1 MRNEEKIIR
10 DARKMCDDTRDLA
23 SEVRDLRMGIEDML
37 CKYGMLKR
45 EYAEVSPYDF
55 NEEVVREE
63 DLAILQDL
71 ENLYNF
77 METLENI

>member
-10 DARKMCDDTRDLA
+10 DTRKMCDDARDLA
-23 SEVRDLRMGIEDML
+23 SEVSSLRMCIEDML
-37 CKYGMLKR
+37 CEYGMLKR
-45 EYAEVSPYDF
+45 EYAEFSPNDF

-77 METLENI
+77 METLENV